1 MLALLRRLLL
11 ALGVWLGVA
20 TLTFAM
26 MYMIPADPAKTMAGA
41 QADPATVAAIRSQLG
56 LDAPLPAQ
64 YVRYLSH
71 ALQGDF
77 GQSYLTGENV
87 LPTILERFP
96 ATLALAL
103 SALGVYLLVGV
114 SLGIVGGVRPGGW
127 GDRFALAVAALGV
140 SVPTFWLGLVLL
152 YLFAY
157 KIPILPLGGW
167 GSPAHLILPALT
179 LGLGGAAYYIRLLRS
194 GLADVMRADY
204 IRMARA
210 KGLSEPRVLFGHAL
224 KNASLP
230 LLTLFGLDFAHLLG
244 GAVLTES
251 IFAWPGIGSN
261 AMQAIANL
269 DVPMIMGTV
278 LFAATLIVVV
288 NLVIDLGYGLL
299 DPRLKGL

>member
-1 MLALLRRLLL
+1 MPALLKRLLL

-41 QADPATVAAIRSQLG
+41 QADPATVAAIRTQLG
-56 LDAPLPAQ
+56 LDAPLPTQ
-64 YVRYLSH
+64 YLNYVTH

-77 GQSYLTGENV
+77 GQSYLTGEKV

-96 ATLALAL
+96 ATIELAL
-103 SALGVYLLVGV
+103 SALAVYLLVGV
-114 SLGIVGGVRPGGW
+114 SLGIVGGVRPGTW
-127 GDRFALAVAALGV
+127 GDRFALGVAALGV

-152 YLFAY
+152 YVFAY
-157 KIPILPLGGW
+157 KLPILPLGGF
-167 GSPAHLILPALT
+167 GSPAHLLLPALT

-194 GLADVMRADY
+194 GLAEVMRTDY
-204 IRMARA
+204 IRTARA
-210 KGLSEPRVLFGHAL
+210 KGLGEPQILTKHAL
-224 KNASLP
+224 RNASLP
-230 LLTLFGLDFAHLLG
+230 LVTLFGLDFAHLLG

-261 AMQAIANL
+261 AMQAISNL

-288 NLVIDLGYGLL
+288 NLVIDLGYGFL

>member
-1 MLALLRRLLL
+1 MLALARRILL
-11 ALGVWLGVA
+11 AFGVWLGVA

-26 MYMIPADPAKTMAGA
+26 MFLIPADPAKTLAGA
-41 QADPATVAAIRSQLG
+41 QADPATVAAIRTQLG
-56 LDAPLPAQ
+56 LDAPLPTQ

-77 GQSYLTGENV
+77 GQSYLTGQHV

-103 SALGVYLLVGV
+103 GALFVYLLIGFGF
-114 SLGIVGGVRPGGW
+114 GIVGGMSPGSW
-127 GDRFALAVAALGV
+127 GDRLGLAVAALGV
-140 SVPTFWLGLVLL
+140 SIPTFWLGLVLL

-157 KIPILPLGGW
+157 RFPILPLGGF
-167 GSPAHLILPALT
+167 GSPAHLLLPALT

-194 GLADVMRADY
+194 GLAEVMRADY

-210 KGLSEPRVLFGHAL
+210 KGLSEPHILFRHAL
-224 KNASLP
+224 KNAALP
-230 LLTLFGLDFAHLLG
+230 LVTLFGLDFAHLLG

-261 AMQAIANL
+261 AMQAISNL

-278 LFAATLIVVV
+278 LFAATLIVLV
-288 NLVIDLGYGLL
+288 NLLIDLGYGFL